1 MLTGLKMEVVEQK
14 ESCSVVES
22 EPCWTRSVAQLLTLG
37 TVSKS
42 FRVSEF
48 QPSVLN

>member
-14 ESCSVVES
+14 ESHVGPDQCQVL
-22 EPCWTRSVAQLLTLG
+22 AQLLTLG